1 MDTLLV
7 ISLLVGAGTAW
18 SQVQSPRS
26 EERGRDR
33 ASDPITSEAMRSDA
47 ELTDVCFVNRK
58 TGWAVG
64 DRGVIW
70 HTADGGK
77 DWEIQPSGVSCR
89 LESVSFISPE
99 VGWAVGWT
107 AHPYSQAGAGV
118 LLWTRDGGRQWNE
131 DRKLIL
137 PALKRVRFFG
147 PRSGWAIG
155 SPSAVFPS
163 GILTTDSGGR
173 SWNPV
178 SGEAGRG
185 WCTGDFLS
193 METAV
198 VAGCGGRL
206 ARVRRGQIEAVQQQ
220 GFGLQNPARLKFSGP
235 NLGWL
240 VGEGGMVLQTDDQGA
255 TWRAPVN
262 RIPDEV
268 ARQFDFAAVEA
279 RVHLLDRRHA
289 RHADLLFPGCR
300 PAVVC
305 RPHRPEPAD
314 SKPLVHRRPQ
324 WLGGR
329 AIGHHPGDI
338 GRRADLVTAA
348 GRWNPC
354 RGLGRVQRAAG
365 YSPGFASATFR

>member
-47 ELTDVCFVNRK
+47 ELTDVCFVDRK

-255 TWRAPVN
+255 TCALQSIGSPTKSPGSLISPRWRRAGP
-262 RIPDEV
+262 P
-268 ARQFDFAAVEA
+268 AGSPA
-279 RVHLLDRRHA
+279 
-289 RHADLLFPGCR
+289 R
-300 PAVVC
+300 PARGSSIPRMPAGSGLPPPPARACRFEASRSSTTAVVG
-305 RPHRPEPAD
+305 RSGNWAPSWRHR
-314 SKPLVHRRPQ
+314 
-324 WLGGR
+324 
-329 AIGHHPGDI
+329 
-338 GRRADLVTAA
+338 TA
-348 GRWNPC
+348 GR
-354 RGLGRVQRAAG
+354 LGHGSGPVEPVPRSWAC
-365 YSPGFASATFR
+365 SASRRIFPWIC